1 MVESGRVHRLSARRR
16 DGGSVT
22 PLELFFDL
30 VFVLALTRCSALM
43 GAEHLWRN
51 VGQGLLVLAVL
62 WWAWVGYAW
71 LTSVVD
77 PDEWLPRTVVFVAMA
92 AMLVMALCV
101 PHAFDD
107 RGFGIAFAA
116 AYAVVRIAHIFLF
129 AIAAEDDALL
139 ARSVTG
145 LAVSTVVGVSL
156 IAVAAC
162 CDGWVQGLLW
172 LVAIAVDM
180 GGPYLFGSEGW
191 HLVPEHFAER
201 HGLIVIIALGESIV
215 ALGAGTTDA
224 LDGGVI
230 ATAVLGVFLAAA
242 MWWSYFDVG
251 SVLAARRLEEAPVG
265 KEQNEMARD
274 GYSFLHFPIIAG
286 IVLVAFALHHALAHV
301 TDPFDSIA
309 SFSLGGG
316 LTVFLLGQVGFKR
329 RVVGTLSRQRL
340 VAAVVALASI
350 PLLRSVDAW
359 LGVTAAALLLWA
371 MVGYEMW
378 RYRDARSEARRWQS
392 SH

>member
-1 MVESGRVHRLSARRR
+1 MSARRR
-16 DGGSVT
+16 DGATVT

-43 GAEHLWRN
+43 GSEHLWRN
-51 VGQGLLVLAVL
+51 VAQGLLVLGVL

-77 PDEWLPRTVVFVAMA
+77 PDEWLPRVVVFLAMA
-92 AMLVMALCV
+92 GMLVMALCV

-107 RGFGIAFAA
+107 RAFALA
-116 AYAVVRIAHIFLF
+116 LAGAYAVVRIAHVFLF
-129 AIAAEDDALL
+129 AIAAEDDPML
-139 ARSVTG
+139 ARSVSG
-145 LAVSTVVGVSL
+145 LAVGMLLGVSL
-156 IAVAAC
+156 IAVAAF
-162 CDGWVQGLLW
+162 CDGWVQGGLW
-172 LVAIAVDM
+172 LLALVIDM
-180 GGPYLFGSEGW
+180 GVPFLFGSEGW
-191 HLVPEHFAER
+191 HLEPAHFAER

-215 ALGAGTTDA
+215 ALGAGTTDE
-224 LDGGVI
+224 LDGGLI
-230 ATAVLGVFLAAA
+230 ATAVLGVLLAAA

-251 SVLAARRLEEAPVG
+251 SVLAARRLVETPPG

-286 IVLVAFALHHALAHV
+286 IVLVAFALHHALLHV
-301 TDPFDSIA
+301 TEPLDSIA
-309 SFSLGGG
+309 SVVLGGG
-316 LTVFLLGQVGFKR
+316 LAVFLLGQVAFKR

-359 LGVTAAALLLWA
+359 VGVVVAAVVMWGLI
-371 MVGYEMW
+371 GYEVW
-378 RYRDARSEARRWQS
+378 RYGEARSEARRWES